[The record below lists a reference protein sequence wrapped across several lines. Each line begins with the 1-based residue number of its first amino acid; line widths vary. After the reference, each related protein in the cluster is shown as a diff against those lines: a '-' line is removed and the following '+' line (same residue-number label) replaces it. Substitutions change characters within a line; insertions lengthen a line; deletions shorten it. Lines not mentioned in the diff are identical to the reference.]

1 MPSHPLHR
9 GTRLNRS
16 LAHCEKVRGRAHER
30 MANRY
35 TRQTGK
41 DEQDYPKERQRAI
54 ADSATFPLLRF
65 AFFRI
70 STYN

>member
-9 GTRLNRS
+9 GTRLNGS
-16 LAHCEKVRGRAHER
+16 LAHCEKERGRRNEPQEPPTHKAIS
-30 MANRY
+30 
-35 TRQTGK
+35 K
-41 DEQDYPKERQRAI
+41 DGHPKARQRAV

-65 AFFRI
+65 AFFRV